1 MSNKLDKAF
10 RLTDEEHSQAFER
23 FANAFLVDD
32 YPELEALGGK
42 KDQGMDARIYAED
55 GKTKLVVQSC
65 VSPATLA
72 RTKVLTTLEKL
83 KGNMPSVFIYCTS
96 AVIGTSLDDTR
107 RELRVEQG
115 VTLET
120 CDAAWFVQRA
130 NTSQNRAVL
139 TDTYAREVLEP
150 FVREL
155 EPDRLYSLVLSDHE
169 ERVALQ
175 YLEAVNLDRLRNRNV
190 TKGIFDALIACVTR
204 DSDPP
209 AVVYSEQQIIST
221 ISGMFPSGHAPRISE
236 IVPGRIQH
244 LVSKKALHFNSAA
257 GGYVLAFPYRDKV
270 RANIQRVRDRE
281 LTFLAALSS
290 AIKRTVVDRE
300 IDYEFSI
307 DSMTTIGRQCVL
319 WYLSDQG
326 RTIADPSGALLNILN
341 SERLV
346 EEYLREHPLSAV
358 RGKHGLTEE
367 SVRDLLPHALYVTLN
382 SKDGEIA
389 QYLRWKADLFIMHG
403 FLQVTPDVQK
413 ACQKLLGGD
422 ILYLDTTILVRCIAE
437 YYSPPE
443 LRPVL
448 QTLGGARRVGC
459 QLRTWQPYIGELVS
473 HLKGPV
479 LLEWINNFRG
489 LPKERLD
496 GMLRTAPTLIN
507 VFYRSV
513 AEQGGTLEGIVAEI
527 LGSTNEQ
534 ENAAEFLREEF
545 GIDTQELPPHD
556 GIDELERQR
565 IFGAWLDGKRRHQNM
580 SEDRFQLLVQN
591 DVNAY
596 VALIKMRRDNR
607 PRGPYYGHKVWYLT
621 LDRMAWRIARV
632 LAPERNAL
640 YEVAMGLPYLMNCV
654 ATLANI
660 GIAAIPDDLVPATS
674 ILDETE
680 AVPKELREIY
690 QAEWRPADKK
700 YLRER
705 RLRELAHQL
714 KGEQVDRHL
723 EAIEVKVDVLP
734 DEDI

>member
-1 MSNKLDKAF
+1 MSKKLDKAF

-42 KDQGMDARIYAED
+42 KDQGMEN
-55 GKTKLVVQSC
+55 KLVVQSC
-65 VSPATLA
+65 VSPVTAA

-83 KGNMPSVFIYCTS
+83 KGNMPMVFIYCTS
-96 AVIGTSLDDTR
+96 AVIGTALDDTR
-107 RELRVEQG
+107 REVRMEHGL
-115 VTLET
+115 TLET
-120 CDAAWFVQRA
+120 CDSPWFVQRA

-139 TDTYAREVLEP
+139 SDRYAREVLEP

-169 ERVALQ
+169 ERVAFQ

-204 DSDPP
+204 HSNPP
-209 AVVYSEQQIIST
+209 MTVYSEQQIISA
-221 ISGMFPSGHAPRISE
+221 IIGMFPPGHAPRISE

-244 LVSKKALHFNSAA
+244 LVSKKALHFNSSA
-257 GGYVLAFPYRDKV
+257 GGYVLSFPYREKV
-270 RANIQRVRDRE
+270 QVNIQRARERE

-290 AIKRTVVDRE
+290 AIKRAVVDCE
-300 IDYEFSI
+300 IDYELAL
-307 DSMTTIGRQCVL
+307 DSMTTIGHQCVL

-326 RTIADPSGALLNILN
+326 RAVADPSGALLSILN
-341 SERLV
+341 TERMV
-346 EEYLREHPLSAV
+346 EEYLRERPLPTMK
-358 RGKHGLTEE
+358 GKKVLTEE
-367 SVRDLLPHALYVTLN
+367 SVRDVLPHALYVTL
-382 SKDGEIA
+382 SSTDGEIA
-389 QYLRWKADLFIMHG
+389 QYLRWKADLFILHG

-443 LRPVL
+443 MRPVL
-448 QTLGGARRVGC
+448 RTLDSSRRVGC
-459 QLRTWQPYIGELVS
+459 QLRTWQPYIAELVS

-489 LPKERLD
+489 LPKERLE

-507 VFYRSV
+507 VFYRS
-513 AEQGGTLEGIVAEI
+513 AGEQGRTLEGIVDEI
-527 LGSTNEQ
+527 LGKTNEQ
-534 ENAAEFLREEF
+534 ENASEFLREEF
-545 GIDTQELPPHD
+545 GIDTQELPPLD
-556 GIDELERQR
+556 GTDEGERQR
-565 IFGAWLDGKRRHQNM
+565 VFGAWLEGKRRHQDM

-596 VALIKMRRDNR
+596 VALVKMRRHSR
-607 PRGPYYGHKVWYLT
+607 PQGSHYGHKIWYLT

-632 LAPERNAL
+632 LAPKRDAL

-660 GIAAIPDDLVPATS
+660 GVAAIPDDLIPATT

-680 AVPKELREIY
+680 AVPRELREIY
-690 QAEWRPADKK
+690 QSEWRPTDKR

-714 KGEQVDRHL
+714 KVDEQGDPRLAVGG
-723 EAIEVKVDVLP
+723 VKVDVLP
-734 DEDI
+734 DEAI